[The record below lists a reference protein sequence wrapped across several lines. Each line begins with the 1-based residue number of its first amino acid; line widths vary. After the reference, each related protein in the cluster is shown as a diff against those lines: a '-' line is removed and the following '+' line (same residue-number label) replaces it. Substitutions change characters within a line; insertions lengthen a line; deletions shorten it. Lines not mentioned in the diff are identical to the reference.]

1 MRTVSGFPQ
10 NRGELHEETQT
21 TCGRDERRQKAKE
34 LADVKLV
41 DLTVL
46 DRSSAE
52 PTACRRIK
60 RAPPGV
66 AALGSDAEVALR
78 FPLGNRVARLPRKG

>member
-1 MRTVSGFPQ
+1 MRTVSGSPP
-10 NRGELHEETQT
+10 NRGKLHEETEI
-21 TCGRDERRQKAKE
+21 TCGRKERPQKAE
-34 LADVKLV
+34 EPADLKVI
-41 DLTVL
+41 DPAVL
-46 DRSSAE
+46 GRSSAE

-60 RAPPGV
+60 REPPGV